1 MLSST
6 VLGAFVM
13 KNERGFML
21 LSAILLTLVVS
32 IMATVFLRANVRN
45 QQRNS
50 ALYYTAINLADEQ
63 FAILKSNHKKEIPDD
78 DRKTHNGLKENAA
91 PIEFRVTHTSG
102 GSNVTVRVEWTVDG
116 ETKFLESTRTILA
129 EN

>member
-1 MLSST
+1 MIASD
-6 VLGAFVM
+6 VGAAAM

-21 LSAILLTLVVS
+21 LSAIFLTLVVS

-63 FAILKSNHKKEIPDD
+63 FAILKSNHEKEIPDD
-78 DRKTHNGLKENAA
+78 DKKTYNGLKENAA
-91 PIEFRVTHTSG
+91 PIEFRVTKSFSG
-102 GSNVTVRVEWTVDG
+102 SSATVRVEWTVDG